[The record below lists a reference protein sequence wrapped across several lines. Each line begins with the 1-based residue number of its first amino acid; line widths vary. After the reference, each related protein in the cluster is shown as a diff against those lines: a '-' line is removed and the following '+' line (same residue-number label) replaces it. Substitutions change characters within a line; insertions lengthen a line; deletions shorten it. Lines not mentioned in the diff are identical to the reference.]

1 MLHGVTKAIRIH
13 HTGGPEVLTLDAID
27 LPPPEPG
34 RVRVRHTA
42 IGVNFIDTYHR
53 SGLYALEL
61 PAVLGVE
68 AAGVVEEVGEGV
80 DLAIGSRVA
89 YSQAGTG
96 AYAGARNVAADR
108 LVPLPDSVSDEL
120 AAAALL
126 KGMTAE
132 YLVRRTFVASSSTV
146 AVVHAAVGGVGS
158 ILVQWLS
165 ALGSH
170 VIGVVGSRDKIEQA
184 RENGCRDVVVFGE
197 EDLPARVREVTDGR
211 GAHVV
216 YDSVGKATLPAS
228 FDCVARRGLV
238 VSFGNASGR
247 PDPIDP
253 LMLAEKG
260 SLFFTRPALADY
272 VRTREELVATAEAVF
287 TVLANGAVTVAI
299 GQRFPLDEAQAA
311 HRALESRSTRGS
323 TLLIP

>member
-1 MLHGVTKAIRIH
+1 MLHGVTKVIRIH
-13 HTGGPEVLTLDAID
+13 HTGGPEVLSLETID
-27 LPPPEPG
+27 LPPPGPG
-34 RVRVRHTA
+34 HVRVRHTA

-53 SGLYALEL
+53 SGLYALDL

-80 DLAIGSRVA
+80 ELAIGARVA
-89 YSQAGTG
+89 YAQAGTG
-96 AYAGARNVAADR
+96 AYAEARNVAADR
-108 LVPLPDSVSDEL
+108 LISLPDSVSDEL

-126 KGMTAE
+126 KGMTVE
-132 YLVRRTFVASSSTV
+132 YLVRRAFVASGSTV

-158 ILVQWLS
+158 ILVQWLA
-165 ALGSH
+165 ALGAH
-170 VIGVVGSRDKIEQA
+170 VIGVVGSGDKVEEA
-184 RENGCRDVVVFGE
+184 RANGCRDVVVFGA
-197 EDLPARVREVTDGR
+197 EDLPGRVRAVTDGR

-260 SLFFTRPALADY
+260 SIFFTRPVLADY
-272 VRTREELVATAEAVF
+272 VRTREELTMAADAVF
-287 TVLANGAVTVAI
+287 TVLANGAVKVSI
-299 GQRFPLDEAQAA
+299 GQRFPLAEAEAA

-323 TLLIP
+323 TLLLP

>member
-13 HTGGPEVLTLDAID
+13 HTGGPEVLTLDTID
-27 LPPPEPG
+27 LPPPSPG
-34 RVRVRHTA
+34 GVRVRHTA

-80 DLAIGSRVA
+80 DLAIGARVA

-96 AYAGARNVAADR
+96 AYAEARLVAADR

-120 AAAALL
+120 GAAALL

-132 YLVRRTFVASSSTV
+132 YLVRRTFAASASSV

-158 ILVQWLS
+158 IITQWLA

-170 VIGVVGSRDKIEQA
+170 VIGVVGSRDKVEQA
-184 RENGCRDVVVFGE
+184 RANGCRDVVVFGE

-216 YDSVGKATLPAS
+216 YDSVGKATLRTS

-253 LMLAEKG
+253 LLLAEKG
-260 SLFFTRPALADY
+260 SVFFTRPALADY

-287 TVLANGAVTVAI
+287 TVLANGAVNVAI
-299 GQRFPLDEAQAA
+299 GQRFPLAEAEAA